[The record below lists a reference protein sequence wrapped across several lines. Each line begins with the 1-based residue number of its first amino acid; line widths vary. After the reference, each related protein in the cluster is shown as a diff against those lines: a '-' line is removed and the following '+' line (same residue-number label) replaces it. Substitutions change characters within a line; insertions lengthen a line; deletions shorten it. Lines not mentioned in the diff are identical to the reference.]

1 MHQHQHSEIIEIL
14 TGSLADTYLMV
25 PVLFV
30 MYFILE
36 YFSHTKQLDLISKL
50 KISGP
55 LGPLAGTLLGIIPQC
70 GMSVFVT
77 TMFLSRR
84 VTLGT
89 LVATYLAT
97 SDEALPVL
105 IAHRGEEMMILY
117 IVGLKLCIGV
127 ISGYA
132 VDLLFGSKLYDGPL
146 PEVKSSHAVEV
157 KHELEKTKYKEIA
170 LHTLKRTMRIYFWVL
185 LITIAI
191 SFVLFFTDSEHLIKS
206 IQAHPNIQII
216 AAAVF
221 GLIPN
226 CAASIAIA
234 EAFLHTGLSIGAT
247 IAGLSTGAGFG
258 PIVLFKDGKLSTA
271 LKALLIC
278 LAAAI
283 IWGYLINYLVQFIP
297 QLSHSL

>member
-1 MHQHQHSEIIEIL
+1 MHNHQLSGIPEIIL
-14 TGSLADTYLMV
+14 GSLADTYLMI

-30 MYFILE
+30 LYFILE

-77 TMFLSRR
+77 TLFLSRR

-97 SDEALPVL
+97 SDEALPIL
-105 IAHRGEEMMILY
+105 IAHLEQSEMILY
-117 IVGLKLCIGV
+117 IIGGKFLIGV
-127 ISGYA
+127 VSGYA
-132 VDLLFGSKLYDGPL
+132 IDFVLGNKLYDGPL
-146 PEVKSSHAVEV
+146 PEVKSSHAVEIT
-157 KHELEKTKYKEIA
+157 HELEQTKYREIA
-170 LHTLKRTMRIYFWVL
+170 FHSLKRTLRIYFWVL

-191 SFVLFFTDSEHLIKS
+191 SFVLFYTDSEHLIKS
-206 IQAHPNIQII
+206 IQTHPNIQIF
-216 AAAVF
+216 AAAIF

-226 CAASIAIA
+226 CAVSIAIA

-247 IAGLSTGAGFG
+247 IAGLCSGAGFG
-258 PIVLFKDGKLSTA
+258 PIVLFKDGNIKTA
-271 LKALLIC
+271 FRTLLIA
-278 LAAAI
+278 LVI
-283 IWGYLINYLVQFIP
+283 SILWGYLINYFSRFIF
-297 QLSHSL
+297 

>member
-1 MHQHQHSEIIEIL
+1 MHQHQQSGIIDLLL
-14 TGSLADTYLMV
+14 TSLSDTYLMI

-30 MYFILE
+30 LYFILE
-36 YFSHTKQLDLISKL
+36 YFSHTKQLDIVSKL

-77 TMFLSRR
+77 TMYLSKR

-89 LVATYLAT
+89 LIATYLAT

-105 IAHRGEEMMILY
+105 LANRGQENAILY
-117 IVGLKLCIGV
+117 IIGLKLVIGIV
-127 ISGYA
+127 TGYI
-132 VDLLFGSKLYDGPL
+132 VDFVLNKKHYDGEP
-146 PEVKSSHAVEV
+146 PEVRSSHAVEI

-170 LHTLKRTMRIYFWVL
+170 FHTFKRTLRIYFWVL
-185 LITIAI
+185 LVTIALT
-191 SFVLFFTDSEHLIKS
+191 FVLYFADGEQLISS
-206 IQAHPNIQII
+206 IQSNPNIQVII
-216 AAAVF
+216 AALF

-247 IAGLSTGAGFG
+247 VAGLSTGAGFG
-258 PIVLFKDGKLSTA
+258 PIVLFKDGKLKFA
-271 LKALLIC
+271 LQALLIS

-283 IWGYLINYLVQFIP
+283 LWGYLINYYF
-297 QLSHSL
+297 

>member
-1 MHQHQHSEIIEIL
+1 MHQHQHSGIFEIL
-14 TGSLADTYLMV
+14 LGSLADTYLMI

-30 MYFILE
+30 LYFLLE
-36 YFSHTKQLDLISKL
+36 YFSHTKQLDIISKL

-117 IVGLKLCIGV
+117 IIGLKFLIGV
-127 ISGYA
+127 ISGYV
-132 VDLLFGSKLYDGPL
+132 VDLLFGKKLYDGPL
-146 PEVKSSHAVEV
+146 PEVKSSHAVEI
-157 KHELEKTKYKEIA
+157 KHELEHTKYKEIA
-170 LHTLKRTMRIYFWVL
+170 IHTLKRTLRIYFWVL

-191 SFVLFFTDSEHLIKS
+191 SFALFFSDPEYLLKA

-216 AAAVF
+216 ATAIF

-234 EAFLHTGLSIGAT
+234 EAFLHTGLSVGAT
-247 IAGLSTGAGFG
+247 IAGLSSGAGFG
-258 PIVLFKDGKLSTA
+258 PIVLFTDGKIKTA
-271 LKALLIC
+271 FQALVISLVISI
-278 LAAAI
+278 L
-283 IWGYLINYLVQFIP
+283 WGYLINYLI
-297 QLSHSL
+297 

>member
-1 MHQHQHSEIIEIL
+1 MHQHQHSGVLEIL
-14 TGSLADTYLMV
+14 LGALSDTYLMI

-30 MYFILE
+30 LYFILE

-77 TMFLSRR
+77 TMFLSRK

-105 IAHRGEEMMILY
+105 IAHRGEEMMIFY
-117 IVGLKLCIGV
+117 IIGLKFLIGA
-127 ISGYA
+127 ISGYM
-132 VDLLFGSKLYDGPL
+132 VDLLFSNKIYDGLL
-146 PEVKSSHAVEV
+146 PEVKSSHAVEI
-157 KHELEKTKYKEIA
+157 KHELEHTKYKEIA
-170 LHTLKRTMRIYFWVL
+170 FHSLQRTLRIYFWIL

-191 SFVLFFTDSEHLIKS
+191 SFVLFLSDSEQLIQS
-206 IQAHPNIQII
+206 IQARPNVQII
-216 AAAVF
+216 AAAIF

-247 IAGLSTGAGFG
+247 VAGLSTGAGFG
-258 PIVLFKDGKLSTA
+258 PIVLFKDGKFNTA
-271 LKALLIC
+271 LQVLMIC
-278 LAAAI
+278 LTI
-283 IWGYLINYLVQFIP
+283 SILWGYLINYLSGFIF
-297 QLSHSL
+297 

>member
-1 MHQHQHSEIIEIL
+1 MI
-14 TGSLADTYLMV
+14 
-25 PVLFV
+25 PVLFIL
-30 MYFILE
+30 YFILE
-36 YFSHTKQLDLISKL
+36 YFSHTKQLDLISRL

-77 TMFLSRR
+77 TLFLSRR

-117 IVGLKLCIGV
+117 IIGLKLLIGV

-132 VDLLFGSKLYDGPL
+132 VDQLLSKKLYDGPV
-146 PEVKSSHAVEV
+146 PEVKSSHAVEI
-157 KHELEKTKYKEIA
+157 KHELESTKYKEIA
-170 LHTLKRTMRIYFWVL
+170 LHTLKRTLRIYFWVL
-185 LITIAI
+185 LVTIAI
-191 SFVLFFTDSEHLIKS
+191 SFVLYFADGQRLVNS
-206 IQAHPNIQII
+206 IQSHTNIQVII
-216 AAAVF
+216 AALF

-247 IAGLSTGAGFG
+247 VAGLSTGAGFG
-258 PIVLFKDGKLSTA
+258 PIVLFKDGKLKFA
-271 LKALLIC
+271 LKALFIC
-278 LAAAI
+278 LAGAI
-283 IWGYLINYLVQFIP
+283 LWGYLINYFF
-297 QLSHSL
+297 